1 MPVRVQLSR
10 KKGWRMPPNTVSVAR
25 PGKFGN
31 PFRVQPGLTP
41 KESVSGFSA
50 WVEGGALPFVLSA
63 LYLPELMER
72 RVALL
77 GRMPSLR
84 GKNLACYR
92 AGIRADEKVDHPTQK
107 WLPLMLQIVDALV
120 PKAGSCLDPFMG
132 SGTTGVAAVQMHR
145 DFIGIEREPKYFD
158 IACKRIEDA
167 QRQGSLFGSEA
178 A

>member
-84 GKNLACYR
+84 GKNLACWCPLDQPCH
-92 AGIRADEKVDHPTQK
+92 ADVLLELANADH
-107 WLPLMLQIVDALV
+107 LP
-120 PKAGSCLDPFMG
+120 S
-132 SGTTGVAAVQMHR
+132 AA
-145 DFIGIEREPKYFD
+145 
-158 IACKRIEDA
+158 
-167 QRQGSLFGSEA
+167 
-178 A
+178 